1 MEMANKQKSDDF
13 ETVAA
18 LVAAFKL
25 PITSVG
31 LVDFTDFDDDDDD
44 GDGVADFSFL
54 AFLPDLVA
62 LGALDFVADADLGAL
77 GALGALDDS
86 LVAFDLLDPSCLFIP
101 CVFEFA

>member
-62 LGALDFVADADLGAL
+62 LVALGAL

>member
-77 GALGALDDS
+77 DDS